1 MPPLLVLAPLPDFLA
16 DPLRA
21 RFEFLEY
28 HNAPDKAA
36 MLREHCGRIRAVVG
50 AGGTNYSVEI
60 LEQLPAIEI
69 IAVFGVGYDG
79 VPLDYC
85 RARGIRVTNTPD
97 VLTDEVAD
105 TAAALVLMTSRK
117 LIAANR
123 YLHAGKWQ
131 SGNFELSSTLRGKV
145 AGIFGLGRIGKA
157 IAHRLEAFGM
167 SIAYHG
173 RSPQDVAYRFH
184 DSLTSLARE
193 SDFLIVACPG
203 GAETKHHVN
212 RDVLVALGADGTL
225 INIARGSIVD
235 EAALI
240 TALQN
245 HTIKAAGLDVFEN
258 EPQVPAELCALE
270 NAVLLPHVGSAT
282 RETRGAMADL
292 VVQNLAAH
300 FAGEPLITAV
310 I

>member
-36 MLREHCGRIRAVVG
+36 LLREHGGRVRAVVG

-60 LEQLPAIEI
+60 LDQLPAVEI

-203 GAETKHHVN
+203 GAETKHRVN
-212 RDVLVALGADGTL
+212 GEVLEALGADGTL